1 MVGSRPTPPA
11 LLTETNVRI
20 HLDVGHVTASNSVTV
35 HLDNPSSA
43 PQYQLQVYAYARQ
56 GSRYVAAGNLTVADL
71 GAGSRQRVKV
81 PLVGVVS
88 SANLHVEA
96 IPTILQ

>member
-1 MVGSRPTPPA
+1 M
-11 LLTETNVRI
+11 RI
-20 HLDVGHVTASNSVTV
+20 GLDVGYVTGSRSVTV
-35 HLDNPSSA
+35 HLDNPSSV

-56 GSRYVAAGNLTVADL
+56 GSRYVAAGNTTVANL
-71 GAGSRQRVKV
+71 GAGSKRRVKL